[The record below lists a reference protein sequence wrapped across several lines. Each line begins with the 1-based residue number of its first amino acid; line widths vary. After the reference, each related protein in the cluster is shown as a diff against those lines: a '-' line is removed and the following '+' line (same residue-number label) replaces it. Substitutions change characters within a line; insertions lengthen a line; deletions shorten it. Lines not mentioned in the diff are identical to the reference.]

1 MAQNTLE
8 VFKEIQITHKGAK
21 PDLKIDLVKEE
32 DGKIDI
38 EVTIDIKRHLF
49 DDDCLV
55 SFQPYNNRGYANKP
69 LVMGTV
75 GELNKEEHNTFKYSI
90 DINKEDARF
99 RLLVSK
105 TGKLKGSSVN
115 RLVGKAEIR
124 NFFEDETEKSD
135 KKYESLLSTKEDEIG
150 TIFKLDMSP
159 QRLPWLILKK
169 GCNIKYNL
177 DHNVNPVMKTLIY
190 TSIVRDIIKTYLTD
204 ETYDDCIYKDKWFQ
218 LISKKIS
225 LPVKE
230 FPDNLI
236 DNNNGS
242 SQIDSDTLNWIDEV
256 VETMVSNLKD
266 RNGMTLVQKFK
277 NFSNQNF
284 MSEEENEEY

>member
-159 QRLPWLILKK
+159 QRVPWLILKK

-277 NFSNQNF
+277 NYSNQNI

>member
-1 MAQNTLE
+1 MATYKL
-8 VFKEIQITHKGAK
+8 
-21 PDLKIDLVKEE
+21 
-32 DGKIDI
+32 
-38 EVTIDIKRHLF
+38 
-49 DDDCLV
+49 
-55 SFQPYNNRGYANKP
+55 
-69 LVMGTV
+69 
-75 GELNKEEHNTFKYSI
+75 
-90 DINKEDARF
+90 
-99 RLLVSK
+99 
-105 TGKLKGSSVN
+105 TG
-115 RLVGKAEIR
+115 
-124 NFFEDETEKSD
+124 
-135 KKYESLLSTKEDEIG
+135 KYESLLSTKEDEIG

-159 QRLPWLILKK
+159 QRVPWLILKK

-277 NFSNQNF
+277 NYSNQNI